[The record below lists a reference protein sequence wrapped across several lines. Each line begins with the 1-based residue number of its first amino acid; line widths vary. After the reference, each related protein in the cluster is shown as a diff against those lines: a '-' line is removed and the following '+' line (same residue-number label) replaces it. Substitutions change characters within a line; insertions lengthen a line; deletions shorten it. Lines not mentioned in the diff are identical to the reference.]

1 MIFCKEKIV
10 DLFVQSNLILSLLKI
25 SSLVLFLWIVFTN
38 FTYSQGQETS
48 KYSIA
53 NDSINY
59 REKVFLHLDKSY
71 YNAGEDIWFKVYLL
85 NAASHLWD
93 AIRNVVYVDIVG
105 PDNKIIDFKIIR
117 IEDGIGK
124 ALRRLWIGMIRWNRK
139 CYWKGKCPICNFFLR
154 VGTWSMIILI
164 ESVSR

>member
-1 MIFCKEKIV
+1 M
-10 DLFVQSNLILSLLKI
+10 SLLKI
-25 SSLVLFLWIVFTN
+25 SSLVLFLWIVFAN

-117 IEDGIGK
+117 IVDGIGNGDF
-124 ALRRLWIGMIRWNRK
+124 ALPSDLNGGGYTLRAYTNYMR
-139 CYWKGKCPICNFFLR
+139 NFDEAYFFR
-154 VGTWSMIILI
+154 QQIYILSLI
-164 ESVSR
+164 HI